1 MSSWEGA
8 RFQYGQKV
16 MSTQTSVTKKD
27 QERAE
32 IEELTAQYLLTK
44 KITKVAYGVRADLP
58 KWDFEN

>member
-8 RFQYGQKV
+8 RLQCGQKIN
-16 MSTQTSVTKKD
+16 STQTSLSKKD

-32 IEELTAQYLLTK
+32 IEELTAQYLLKK
-44 KITKVAYGVRADLP
+44 KITHVPYGVRVDFP